1 MARRDAVDACM
12 LKGRN
17 RVWSDASAAGG
28 DEPSDELGAVGA
40 PSPDLPLHRTASRA
54 GRTSTA
60 AAAQDL
66 PEKRSRRLAVV
77 IVRCL
82 PTRSSGEKQRRRG
95 VVAVVDCDV
104 KRRPPTLAV
113 SCAQQRCTGGHRG
126 AGRWRENQCGG
137 GERSACG
144 VTMQRCCSVAHVAE
158 VRGGCGFDT
167 VASGALRQ
175 RPSRCAVARQPED
188 CSALSRS
195 TLARVRR
202 IFLISFLL
210 ST

>member
-1 MARRDAVDACM
+1 MTNSERSEPHHQICRCIEPPRVPGALARQ
-12 LKGRN
+12 
-17 RVWSDASAAGG
+17 
-28 DEPSDELGAVGA
+28 
-40 PSPDLPLHRTASRA
+40 PL
-54 GRTSTA
+54 
-60 AAAQDL
+60 AAQDL

-104 KRRPPTLAV
+104 KRRPPALAV

-137 GERSACG
+137 RERTACG

-158 VRGGCGFDT
+158 VRGGCGFDS

-175 RPSRCAVARQPED
+175 RTSRCAVARQPED
-188 CSALSRS
+188 CSTSGVLE
-195 TLARVRR
+195 TPFG
-202 IFLISFLL
+202 FLEFKLLFLTFDQLVVSF
-210 ST
+210 